1 MTFVYAG
8 TDLLV
13 QHFSVLRNL
22 MVVRSKGM
30 TLLAGQNLVSL
41 FVVEKPARWE
51 SSPLVDA
58 ALARRVA
65 LQPLWCF
72 LVLS

>member
-1 MTFVYAG
+1 
-8 TDLLV
+8 
-13 QHFSVLRNL
+13 

-41 FVVEKPARWE
+41 FVVEKPARWA
-51 SSPLVDA
+51 SGPLVDA
-58 ALARRVA
+58 TLSRGVA